1 MNNPKTELKSQNEY
15 GKQNRLTA
23 RIKSFDFK
31 PHVLGDQIA
40 AILAEAILEGKLK
53 GGDRLIEVELQKH
66 FGISRSPLREAF
78 RNLEKKGLVT
88 IIPRKGTFVKRIT
101 RRDIEENLPVRA
113 TLEGLA
119 ARETHKRIT
128 DKILSEMTRTLS
140 KMENAA
146 GCGDTRTY
154 WKHHLLFHDHF
165 INASGNEVLTNIL
178 KTLRMHSLWHRFSYR
193 YYQEDLQKSLAVHR
207 DILNLMQNPG
217 SDGDEIEALV
227 RRHIDEALEKFL
239 TYLDAPDNP

>member
-1 MNNPKTELKSQNEY
+1 MNPKRKMKSQGEY
-15 GKQNRLTA
+15 RKQNILTVK
-23 RIKSFDFK
+23 IKPSDFK
-31 PHVLGDQIA
+31 PHVLGDQVA
-40 AILAEAILEGKLK
+40 LILTEAILEGKLK

-66 FGISRSPLREAF
+66 FGVSRSPLREAF

-101 RRDIEENLPVRA
+101 RKDIEENLPVRA

-140 KMENAA
+140 RMENAA
-146 GCGDTRTY
+146 ACADTRAY
-154 WKHHLLFHDHF
+154 WKHHLLFHDLF
-165 INASGNEVLTNIL
+165 INASDNKVLINIL
-178 KTLRMHSLWHRFSYR
+178 KTLRIHSLWHRFSYR
-193 YYQEDLQKSLAVHR
+193 YYQEDLQKSMAVHR
-207 DILNLMQNPG
+207 DILDLLQNPE

-227 RRHIDEALEKFL
+227 RRHIDEALEKFM
-239 TYLDAPDNP
+239 TYLDAPDSP

>member
-1 MNNPKTELKSQNEY
+1 MLTDKINPS
-15 GKQNRLTA
+15 
-23 RIKSFDFK
+23 DFN

-40 AILAEAILEGKLK
+40 QILTEAILEGNLK
-53 GGDRLIEVELQKH
+53 GGDRLVEVELQKH

-78 RNLEKKGLVT
+78 RDLEKKGLVT

-119 ARETHKRIT
+119 AKECHKLIT
-128 DKILSEMTRTLS
+128 DEILLAMSKILS

-146 GCGDTRTY
+146 AHNDISGY
-154 WKHHLLFHDHF
+154 WKYHITFHELF
-165 INASGNEVLTNIL
+165 INASDNEVLINIL

-193 YYQEDLQKSLAVHR
+193 YYQEDLKKSMTVHR
-207 DILNLMQNPG
+207 DILDLFKNPE
-217 SDGDEIEALV
+217 SDGDEIEKLV
-227 RRHIDEALEKFL
+227 RGHIDVALEKFL
-239 TYLDAPDNP
+239 TYLDAPVGH

>member
-1 MNNPKTELKSQNEY
+1 MKSQ
-15 GKQNRLTA
+15 GADRKQNLLTVK
-23 RIKSFDFK
+23 IKPSDFK
-31 PHVLGDQIA
+31 PDVLGDQVDL
-40 AILAEAILEGKLK
+40 ILTEAILEGKLK

-119 ARETHKRIT
+119 ARETHKRMS
-128 DKILSEMTRTLS
+128 DKISAEMIRTLS
-140 KMENAA
+140 RMETAAA
-146 GCGDTRTY
+146 GADIRAY
-154 WKHHLLFHDHF
+154 WKHHLLFHEIF
-165 INASGNEVLTNIL
+165 INASDNEVLINIL

-193 YYQEDLQKSLAVHR
+193 YYQEDLQKSVAIHR
-207 DILNLMQNPG
+207 DILDLLKNPE
-217 SDGDEIEALV
+217 SDGDEIETLV

-239 TYLDAPDNP
+239 TYLDAPSST

>member
-1 MNNPKTELKSQNEY
+1 MNNPKTELKPPGQY
-15 GKQNRLTA
+15 RKQNMLTA
-23 RIKSFDFK
+23 KIKSFDFN
-31 PHVLGDQIA
+31 PDVLGDQIA
-40 AILAEAILEGKLK
+40 VILTEAILEGKLK

-119 ARETHKRIT
+119 ARETHKRMT
-128 DKILSEMTRTLS
+128 DKILSEMSRTLS

-146 GCGDTRTY
+146 VGGDTRTY

-165 INASGNEVLTNIL
+165 INASGNEVLINIL
-178 KTLRMHSLWHRFSYR
+178 KTLRIHSLWHRFSYR

-207 DILNLMQNPG
+207 DILNLLQNPE
-217 SDGDEIEALV
+217 SDGNEIEALV
-227 RRHIDEALEKFL
+227 RRHIDEASEKFL
-239 TYLDAPDNP
+239 TYLDAPESQ

>member
-1 MNNPKTELKSQNEY
+1 MNNPKTELKSHDEY
-15 GKQNRLTA
+15 GKQHMLTA
-23 RIKSFDFK
+23 KIKSFDFK
-31 PHVLGDQIA
+31 PEVLGDQIA
-40 AILAEAILEGKLK
+40 VILAEAILEGKLK

-101 RRDIEENLPVRA
+101 RRDIEENFPVRA

-119 ARETHKRIT
+119 ARETHKRIS

-140 KMENAA
+140 RMENAA
-146 GCGDTRTY
+146 AGGDTRTY

-165 INASGNEVLTNIL
+165 INASGNEVLINIL

-207 DILNLMQNPG
+207 DILNLLQNPE

-227 RRHIDEALEKFL
+227 RRHIAEALEKFL
-239 TYLDAPDNP
+239 TYLDAPDSP